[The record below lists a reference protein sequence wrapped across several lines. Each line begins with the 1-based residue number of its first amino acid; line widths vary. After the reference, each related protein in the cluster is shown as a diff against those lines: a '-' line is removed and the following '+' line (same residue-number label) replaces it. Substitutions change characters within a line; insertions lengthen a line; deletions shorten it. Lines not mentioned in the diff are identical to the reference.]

1 MEATGA
7 ERHRRSPKGAW
18 AGVSESKRSRWRIWF
33 GDAARWLLL
42 ASLVYAPWAY
52 GCTTV
57 GTIRWLNLIL
67 AVAGALWFCAVALE
81 VSGQKSGP
89 NVFASTEVRSEC
101 RGAKAPPTLL
111 LVGGYLLALGWWMT
125 INARWI
131 YDGDFLLFIPRVPL
145 LGAGAGSVDYSISV
159 AWMIR
164 VTLLLGVVLLVAELS
179 RDPVWLMRLWWTI
192 AIAGGSIALLG
203 LMQKV
208 TGAPMI
214 FWEVTEAPVTTFFS
228 TYYAHGNA
236 GAYLNLVLPATIA
249 LALRSFLRRSAP
261 WVRAVA
267 IVLCLLV
274 IVATISN
281 TSRGGQAIAVLLG
294 LVLPFCL
301 RDLLVSRARGI
312 EKKTMLLAAC
322 VVGIAIVAIAG
333 VSRLDQS
340 LGRWHELEQKVE
352 GDSRWLATRAAVG
365 AMPNA
370 GWFGFG
376 PGTFRVVF
384 PYYTNGFGPKVG
396 GVWRFLHEDH
406 LQTLMEWGWIGSAG
420 WAFLFFGGMW
430 MAVRTLR
437 RREVQPLSGR
447 QRLFLT
453 SSVLALA
460 GIALHALVD
469 FPLQI
474 ASLQL
479 YAATYVGV
487 CWGLRPEG

>member
-1 MEATGA
+1 
-7 ERHRRSPKGAW
+7 
-18 AGVSESKRSRWRIWF
+18 V
-33 GDAARWLLL
+33 LLL
-42 ASLVYAPWAY
+42 L
-52 GCTTV
+52 
-57 GTIRWLNLIL
+57 
-67 AVAGALWFCAVALE
+67 
-81 VSGQKSGP
+81 
-89 NVFASTEVRSEC
+89 
-101 RGAKAPPTLL
+101 
-111 LVGGYLLALGWWMT
+111 LGWWMT

-131 YDGDFLLFIPRVPL
+131 YDADFFLFIPRAAQVGIGP
-145 LGAGAGSVDYSISV
+145 GSVDYSVSV

-164 VTLLLGVVLLVAELS
+164 ATLLLGVVLLAAELA
-179 RDPVWLMRLWWTI
+179 RDPVWLMRLWWAI

-203 LMQKV
+203 LVQKA

-214 FWEVTEAPVTTFFS
+214 FWEATETPVKSFFG

-249 LALRSFLRRSAP
+249 LALRSFLRQSTP
-261 WVRAVA
+261 LVRAVA

-294 LVLPFCL
+294 LALPLCL
-301 RDLLVSRARGI
+301 RDLLVSRARGV
-312 EKKTMLLAAC
+312 EKKAMLLAAC
-322 VVGIAIVAIAG
+322 VIGIAVVAIAG
-333 VSRLDQS
+333 VSQLDQS

-365 AMPNA
+365 AMPDA

-384 PYYTNGFGPKVG
+384 PYYTNGLGAKVG
-396 GVWRFLHEDH
+396 GVWRFLHEDY

-420 WAFLFFGGMW
+420 WAVLFFGAMW
-430 MAVRTLR
+430 TAVRTLSQR
-437 RREVQPLSGR
+437 DVEPLSGR

-460 GIALHALVD
+460 GVALHALVD

-487 CWGLRPEG
+487 CWGLRPEA